1 MAAPTQAEVN
11 SVLHTKN
18 NAESAIDY
26 AQSIKMEAQQKEGTR
41 YKFIFNQSNNRKQ

>member
-11 SVLHTKN
+11 SVLHTVN

-26 AQSIKMEAQQKEGTR
+26 AESFKMEAQQKEETR
-41 YKFIFNQSNNRKQ
+41 YKYIFNEANNRKK